1 MSIQGFAKMKIRA
14 VIFLFMLCGIAEGHA
29 QPSQRSTA
37 DGVFTEEQAK
47 RGEVAYKANCA
58 ICHGAELRSTDREV
72 PYLSDKGFK
81 FSWIGKTI
89 AEKFET
95 ARDTMPPREEHS
107 LEDQV
112 YLDIVTYILRFN
124 KMPTGSQPLPL
135 NPEALKQIV
144 ISEPPG

>member
-1 MSIQGFAKMKIRA
+1 MKIRA

-47 RGEVAYKANCA
+47 EAKLPIRRIARSAMGLNCA
-58 ICHGAELRSTDREV
+58 APTAKFHIYPTRDSNSVGSEKRLRRSLKQPATRC
-72 PYLSDKGFK
+72 LQ
-81 FSWIGKTI
+81 
-89 AEKFET
+89 
-95 ARDTMPPREEHS
+95 EEHS

-124 KMPTGSQPLPL
+124 KMPAGSQPLPL